1 MLGIIAYAMKIAEC
15 LLYFFIPTS
24 MPNLLYLGGVIG
36 FFGGICG
43 PISRSIISKSV
54 PKEDLG
60 KFSYRKTLSLT

>member
-1 MLGIIAYAMKIAEC
+1 MLGVIAYVMKTAES
-15 LLYFFIPTS
+15 LLYFFIPAT

-43 PISRSIISKSV
+43 PVSRSIISKCV

-60 KFSYRKTLSLT
+60 NFLTIKNFKI